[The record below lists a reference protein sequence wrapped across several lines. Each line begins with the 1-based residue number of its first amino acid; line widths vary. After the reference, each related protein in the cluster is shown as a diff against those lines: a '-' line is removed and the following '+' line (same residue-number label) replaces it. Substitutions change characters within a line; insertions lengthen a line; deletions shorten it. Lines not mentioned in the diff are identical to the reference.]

1 MSKKWMGRLNMSLQ
15 KRSVTQHW
23 ITLPTTYIIYI
34 LLRCLLGDA
43 ELLFNGCGDVGESFL
58 VEVGEVC

>member
-1 MSKKWMGRLNMSLQ
+1 MSKKWVGRLNMSLQ
-15 KRSVTQHW
+15 KKECDP
-23 ITLPTTYIIYI
+23 TLDHTPIVLILYI